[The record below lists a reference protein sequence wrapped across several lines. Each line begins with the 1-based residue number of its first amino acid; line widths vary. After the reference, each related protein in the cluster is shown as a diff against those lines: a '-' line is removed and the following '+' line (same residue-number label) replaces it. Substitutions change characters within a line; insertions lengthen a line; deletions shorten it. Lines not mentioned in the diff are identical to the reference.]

1 MEQKKIL
8 IGQKIKQNH
17 KNYNHTQKKFWEKIG
32 IEPSSLSNIENG
44 KSFPSMQTVLRI
56 MEEFGIL
63 PDNFF
68 DYEYLKPDEELEKE
82 MIEIIKRQSFES
94 KRKLYRIM
102 KQNSYWESD

>member
-8 IGQKIKQNH
+8 IGQKIKEIR
-17 KNYNHTQKKFWEKIG
+17 KNYNLTQEKFCEKIG

-44 KSFPSMQTVLRI
+44 KSFPSMQTVLKI

-68 DYEYLKPDEELEKE
+68 DYEYLKPDEELEEE

-94 KRKLYRIM
+94 KRKLYRII
-102 KQNSYWESD
+102 KQNSY